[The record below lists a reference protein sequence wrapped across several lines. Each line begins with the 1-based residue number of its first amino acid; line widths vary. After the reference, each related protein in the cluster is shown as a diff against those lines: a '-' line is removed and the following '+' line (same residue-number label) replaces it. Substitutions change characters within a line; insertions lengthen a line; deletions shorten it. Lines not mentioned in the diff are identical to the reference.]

1 MKLGKLQVYEL
12 AFAVSVLV
20 TLGVAIISLLQ
31 QNLYYYNG
39 MPVLFLVALPTIVV
53 VVYYGYRKLEKK

>member
-12 AFAVSVLV
+12 AFAVSVII

-39 MPVLFLVALPTIVV
+39 MPVLLLFGLPTLVV
-53 VVYYGYRKLEKK
+53 VIYYGYRKLEKK